1 MSLEIRPLPREPY
14 TIHLVVQWLYSEWG
28 YTLPGNS
35 LEWAIERFTRRALS
49 RRLPTC
55 LVAYLDGVPVGTTS
69 LVDHD
74 LPGFEDRTPW
84 VSGVFVHPDARSHG
98 VGAALLRAA
107 REAWVSWG
115 YSTAYLYT
123 PDRVDFYRKMGWEVL
138 EWRDVLEEKVAIMRY
153 QGVTVEPK
161 PPATCPPRGAV
172 GATGFVSKSRPA
184 FEEERLRAGRG
195 ASASPHRLT
204 LVGHPPGS

>member
-1 MSLEIRPLPREPY
+1 
-14 TIHLVVQWLYSEWG
+14 
-28 YTLPGNS
+28 
-35 LEWAIERFTRRALS
+35 
-49 RRLPTC
+49 
-55 LVAYLDGVPVGTTS
+55 
-69 LVDHD
+69 VDHD
-74 LPGFEDRTPW
+74 LRVSRTVYAW

-98 VGAALLRAA
+98 LGAALLRAA
-107 REAWVSWG
+107 REGLGLVG
-115 YSTAYLYT
+115 LFHGVLYT